1 MNFEASLKIPTT
13 ISKELYFSLLP
24 DSASDKDKKIEL
36 KATKKFIILKIKT
49 KKLSH
54 LKGIINTYLS
64 LIKMLMEIDK
74 NEK

>member
-1 MNFEASLKIPTT
+1 MSFEATLKIPTN
-13 ISKELYFSLLP
+13 ISKELYFSVLP
-24 DSASDKDKKIEL
+24 DSISNKDKKIEL
-36 KATKKFIILKIKT
+36 RTTKKFLILKIKT